1 MADQFSRVAKQ
12 TRPLPFQ
19 PTLSTRKR
27 ILSPF
32 ENQMSASTYKRATK
46 KYAARVDHIDGDA
59 STGFVLVPV
68 GSDFVTTIAQ
78 ASGFL
83 NFETDEGEETYL
95 SLHSVKRITELV
107 DANTRQRQEND
118 ARAAGEKAKAQ
129 AAADNQ
135 TTAKA
140 EKADPRDRS
149 SERTSPFTRNE
160 EFEALD
166 ILGLGEY
173 ATYEEIQGTYR
184 RLVKLYHPDRLRGLG
199 VSDKKIAYAAE
210 RLAEINNAYKL
221 LVKVAK
227 AA

>member
-1 MADQFSRVAKQ
+1 
-12 TRPLPFQ
+12 
-19 PTLSTRKR
+19 
-27 ILSPF
+27 
-32 ENQMSASTYKRATK
+32 MSASTYKRATK
-46 KYAARVDHIDGDA
+46 KYAARVDHIDGDT

-68 GSDFVTTIAQ
+68 GTDFVTTITQ
-78 ASGFL
+78 AAGFL
-83 NFETDEGEETYL
+83 SFETDDGEETYL

-107 DANTRQRQEND
+107 DSNSRRRQEED
-118 ARAAGEKAKAQ
+118 ARAAEEKAKAQ
-129 AAADNQ
+129 TEADKK
-135 TTAKA
+135 AKA
-140 EKADPRDRS
+140 DEKKVDPRDRS
-149 SERTSPFTRNE
+149 GDRTSPFTRNE

-173 ATYEEIQGTYR
+173 ATRDEIQGTYR

-221 LVKVAK
+221 LAKVAK

>member
-1 MADQFSRVAKQ
+1 
-12 TRPLPFQ
+12 
-19 PTLSTRKR
+19 
-27 ILSPF
+27 
-32 ENQMSASTYKRATK
+32 MSASTYKRATK
-46 KYAARVDHIDGDA
+46 KYAARIDHIDGDT

-68 GSDFVTTIAQ
+68 GADFVTTITQ
-78 ASGFL
+78 AAGFL
-83 NFETDEGEETYL
+83 SFETDEGEETYL

-107 DANTRQRQEND
+107 DSNTRRRQEED
-118 ARAAGEKAKAQ
+118 ARAAEEKAKADAQ
-129 AAADNQ
+129 AANA
-135 TTAKA
+135 AKA
-140 EKADPRDRS
+140 RQPKPDPRDRS
-149 SERTSPFTRNE
+149 DERTSPFTRNE

-173 ATYEEIQGTYR
+173 ATRDEIQGTYR

>member
-1 MADQFSRVAKQ
+1 
-12 TRPLPFQ
+12 
-19 PTLSTRKR
+19 
-27 ILSPF
+27 
-32 ENQMSASTYKRATK
+32 MSASTYKRATK
-46 KYAARVDHIDGDA
+46 KYAARVDHIDGDT

-68 GSDFVTTIAQ
+68 GTDFVTTITQ
-78 ASGFL
+78 AAGFL
-83 NFETDEGEETYL
+83 SFETDDGEETYL

-107 DANTRQRQEND
+107 DSNSRRRQEED
-118 ARAAGEKAKAQ
+118 ARAAEEKAKAQ
-129 AAADNQ
+129 AEADKK
-135 TTAKA
+135 AKA
-140 EKADPRDRS
+140 DEKKVDPRDRS
-149 SERTSPFTRNE
+149 GDRTSPFTRNE

-173 ATYEEIQGTYR
+173 ATRDEIQGTYR

-221 LVKVAK
+221 LAKVAK